1 MSQMVVV
8 PMKRKMLLRMSEDEM
23 KNGVDAYF
31 FRADKSDCNGNVL
44 TRIDSMALHVYNCIG
59 L

>member
-31 FRADKSDCNGNVL
+31 FRADKSDCNAFAL
-44 TRIDSMALHVYNCIG
+44 REIDTTHHMRL
-59 L
+59 